1 MRQKKTPCI
10 CSICGKQF
18 LGQSRHSKFCSQ
30 RCMYDD
36 QNEKRR
42 IKAYYKNVCQI
53 CGKVFETKQPKEN
66 TCSPE
71 CKRKRKV
78 IQDKAY
84 HERHKEEIKPKT
96 KRYRETHQEQIIKYR
111 KENKEHNY
119 NVAKKWRQEVQ
130 HQYCKLEEQT
140 EVENYEL
147 AKADNFV
154 GWDRH
159 HRLETHNSDGEK
171 RLVSISKEELI
182 ALDMYYDRPSKE
194 LIWLKKAEHKALHQ
208 SCKWW
213 GNGRVDNS

>member
-1 MRQKKTPCI
+1 
-10 CSICGKQF
+10 
-18 LGQSRHSKFCSQ
+18 
-30 RCMYDD
+30 MYDD

-71 CKRKRKV
+71 CKRKRKA

-171 RLVSISKEELI
+171 RLVPITPDELK
-182 ALDMYYDRPSKE
+182 ALGMYFNRPARE
-194 LIWLKKAEHKALHQ
+194 LIWMRKSDHKSLHQ
-208 SCKWW
+208 SCKWRK
-213 GNGRVDNS
+213 ND